1 MKQSILRMIIT
12 CALCTAF
19 SMSVYAGDYCMKQ
32 KGHHKTKA
40 ENCKPAC
47 SKKQRCCKNVWYGG
61 MKSKVFKCYY
71 KKSKVTGG
79 A

>member
-47 SKKQRCCKNVWYGG
+47 SKTPATPGEAGTYCKYDILVL
-61 MKSKVFKCYY
+61 
-71 KKSKVTGG
+71 
-79 A
+79 